1 MIDFNMNKKADFELT
16 AAESIF
22 LIYSLAN
29 LIGTMTD
36 IKGYLIY
43 IVQELTNRLMEF
55 NHDKFDIEAITD
67 HSLEAPEG
75 LSYEE
80 IIEVCDAEILYQWI
94 KDEVNDIY
102 NREEE

>member
-1 MIDFNMNKKADFELT
+1 MIDINMNRKADFELT

-36 IKGYLIY
+36 NKGYLIY
-43 IVQELTNRLMEF
+43 ICQELMNRLMEF
-55 NHDKFDIEAITD
+55 NQDKFDIEAITD

-80 IIEVCDAEILYQWI
+80 IIEACDVEILHQWL
-94 KDEVNDIY
+94 KDKVDSIED
-102 NREEE
+102 REEE